1 METALPSDRPTAL
14 TVSQLVAT
22 ICGTVEGLG
31 QVWVKGEVTSLRV
44 HGSGTWYFSLSDKRS
59 TIRCSMWKTYN
70 IKVGA
75 PPPEGTEVYALGGP
89 TVFEKRGELNLPVV
103 VMLPTS
109 GIGQA
114 QLAKERVRAALEKD
128 GLFDPDRKRRFPAH
142 PRRIAVVTSLDG
154 AALHDMITV
163 TRRRWRSVR
172 LYLVPAQVQGVEAPA
187 ALVRALGVVN
197 RLTKVELCV
206 IGRGGGSREDLGTF
220 DDERVCRAVA
230 ALRVPCMSAVGHET
244 DVSLTDLVADGFAPT
259 PSAAMERLLPD
270 LEETV
275 RHAESLASRLAHG
288 LGRRAGLLAARL
300 LRSGDRMQVA
310 MSRRLQQPRTRLER
324 YAGQLEAL
332 SPLKVL
338 GRGYSVARLPDGTV
352 VRRTAQLPAGTGFTL
367 RVNDGD
373 VAARS
378 ESGQ

>member
-1 METALPSDRPTAL
+1 
-14 TVSQLVAT
+14 
-22 ICGTVEGLG
+22 
-31 QVWVKGEVTSLRV
+31 
-44 HGSGTWYFSLSDKRS
+44 
-59 TIRCSMWKTYN
+59 MWKTYN
-70 IKVGA
+70 TKVGA

-89 TVFEKRGELNLPVV
+89 TVFEKRGELNLSVV
-103 VMLPTS
+103 VMLPTA

-128 GLFDPDRKRRFPAH
+128 GLFDPARKRRFPAY

-172 LYLVPAQVQGVEAPA
+172 LYLVPAQVQGAEAPA

-197 RLTKVELCV
+197 RLTKVDLCV

-244 DVSLTDLVADGFAPT
+244 DVSLTDLVADAFAPT

-288 LGRRAGLLAARL
+288 LSRRTGLLAARL
-300 LRSGDRMQVA
+300 LRSGDRIQVA
-310 MSRRLQQPRTRLER
+310 MNRRLQDPRARLDR

-352 VRRTAQLPAGTGFTL
+352 VKRTAQLPGGTAFAL
-367 RVNDGD
+367 RVSDGD
-373 VAARS
+373 VEARS
-378 ESGQ
+378 LSP